1 MIEIQTSDKKL
12 AVLVDPDKWS
22 NVDQMAGLVSAI
34 NSSNV
39 NLVLVG
45 GSFMANDLFENTIAF
60 LKRKT
65 STPVIIFPGNG
76 MQISSKADGILL
88 LSLISGRNPEFLIGQ
103 HVVAAPTIARSGI
116 SVLPTGYLL
125 IEGGKSTAASYMS
138 NTCPIPE
145 DQVAII
151 TATALAGEQLGMK
164 AIYLDCGSGANNSL
178 SIEIIKTVSNRI
190 KIPLIVGGGIR
201 SIEEA
206 QEKWNAG
213 ANVVVIGTAI
223 EKNLTMLENFTK
235 INEDL

>member
-22 NVDQMAGLVSAI
+22 NVDQMSDLVSAI

-39 NLVLVG
+39 DLVLVG

-65 STPVIIFPGNG
+65 AAPVIIFPGNG
-76 MQISSKADGILL
+76 MQISSQADGILL
-88 LSLISGRNPEFLIGQ
+88 LSLISGRNSEFLIGQ
-103 HVVAAPTIARSGI
+103 HVVAAPAIARSGI

-138 NTCPIPE
+138 NTCPIPK

-151 TATALAGEQLGMK
+151 TATALAGEQLGMR

-178 SIEIIKTVSNRI
+178 SIEIIKTVSNRL

-206 QEKWNAG
+206 QEKWSAG

-223 EKNLTMLENFTK
+223 EKNLSLLEDFAK